1 MRDLRSLRALAERG
15 RVLTGRPRAA
25 GGPWYRIGAAD
36 DGEAPSRTKVYL
48 YGEIGGWWDGIDANQ
63 FVRDLDAIGDSGI
76 DLHINSGG
84 GSVFDGIAIYAA
96 LKNHASDVTARVDSL
111 AASAASFIAMAGDSI
126 EIEKPG
132 RMMIHDAQ
140 GLALGNAADMRT
152 MADLLDEL
160 SDTIAEIYA
169 DRAGGKAA
177 DWRAEMLTD
186 GGLGR
191 WYTATQ
197 AVEAGLAD
205 KVVGA
210 DSKKD
215 DGADSGADEADAP
228 VEDRATQLIR
238 ARARATL
245 RGGR

>member
-1 MRDLRSLRALAERG
+1 MQLANRG
-15 RVLTGRPRAA
+15 QHLAARQGVPRAA
-25 GGPWYRIGAAD
+25 GPWYRIGAAD
-36 DGEAPSRTKVYL
+36 PETSRTKVYL

-84 GSVFDGIAIYAA
+84 GSVFDGMAIYAA

-140 GLALGNAADMRT
+140 GLALGNAGDLRT

-160 SDTIAEIYA
+160 SGSIAEIYA
-169 DRAGGKAA
+169 DRAGGKASE
-177 DWRAEMLTD
+177 WRDAMLTD
-186 GGLGR
+186 NGMGR
-191 WYTATQ
+191 WYTAQQ
-197 AVEAGLAD
+197 AVDAGLAD
-205 KVVGA
+205 RIVGSSETDKSGES
-210 DSKKD
+210 DST
-215 DGADSGADEADAP
+215 DEEAP

-238 ARARATL
+238 ARARVTL

>member
-15 RVLTGRPRAA
+15 RQLTRPAPHA
-25 GGPWYRIGAAD
+25 SGPWYRIGAAD
-36 DGEAPSRTKVYL
+36 PETARTKVYL
-48 YGEIGGWWDGIDANQ
+48 YGEIGGWWDGIDAHQ
-63 FVRDLDAIGDSGI
+63 FVRDLDAIGDTGI

-96 LKNHASDVTARVDSL
+96 LQNHASDVTTVVDSL
-111 AASAASFIAMAGDSI
+111 AASAASFIAMAGDTI

-140 GLALGNAADMRT
+140 GLALGNAGDLRT

-160 SDTIAEIYA
+160 SGTISEIYA
-169 DRAGGKAA
+169 DRAGGKASE
-177 DWRAEMLTD
+177 WRDAMLTD
-186 GGLGR
+186 NGLGR
-191 WYTATQ
+191 WYTAQQ
-197 AVEAGLAD
+197 AVDAGLAD
-205 KVVGA
+205 KIVGA
-210 DSKKD
+210 DKAK
-215 DGADSGADEADAP
+215 ADKADTETEAP

-238 ARARATL
+238 ARARVTL

>member
-1 MRDLRSLRALAERG
+1 MLDLRAAVRLANRG
-15 RVLTGRPRAA
+15 VELSTRRGVPYAS
-25 GGPWYRIGAAD
+25 GPWYRIGAAD
-36 DGEAPSRTKVYL
+36 QAAGGRTKVYL

-63 FVRDLDAIGDSGI
+63 FVRDLDGIGDQGI

-111 AASAASFIAMAGDSI
+111 AASAASFIAMAGDTI
-126 EIEKPG
+126 QVEKPA

-140 GLALGNAADMRT
+140 GLALGNAGDMRT

-160 SDTIAEIYA
+160 STTIAEIYA
-169 DRAGGKAA
+169 DRAGGTAA
-177 DWRAEMLTD
+177 DWRAAMLSD
-186 GGLGR
+186 QGLGK

-205 KVVGA
+205 EVVGA
-210 DSKKD
+210 GSSKD
-215 DGADSGADEADAP
+215 TSADGGEQDAP

-238 ARARATL
+238 ARARVTL
-245 RGGR
+245 RGGV

>member
-15 RVLTGRPRAA
+15 QRLTRPAAARAG

-36 DGEAPSRTKVYL
+36 AETSRTKIYL

-63 FVRDLDAIGDSGI
+63 FVRDLDAVGDGGI

-140 GLALGNAADMRT
+140 GLALGNAGDLRT

-160 SDTIAEIYA
+160 SGTIAEIYA
-169 DRAGGKAA
+169 DRAGGTAA
-177 DWRAEMLTD
+177 DWRAEMLAD
-186 GGLGR
+186 NGLGR
-191 WYTATQ
+191 WYTASQ
-197 AVEAGLAD
+197 AVDAGLAD
-205 KVVGA
+205 KIVGA
-210 DSKKD
+210 DSSSS
-215 DGADSGADEADAP
+215 DGAEQDAP

-238 ARARATL
+238 ARARVTL

>member
-1 MRDLRSLRALAERG
+1 MRDLRSLFALAERG
-15 RVLTGRPRAA
+15 RLLQGRPRAVA
-25 GGPWYRIGAAD
+25 GPWYRIGAAD
-36 DGEAPSRTKVYL
+36 GAAGSTKVYL

-96 LKNHASDVTARVDSL
+96 LKNHASPVTAVVDSL
-111 AASAASFIAMAGDSI
+111 AASAASFIAMAGDTI
-126 EIEKPG
+126 KIEKPG

-140 GLALGNAADMRT
+140 GLALGNAGDMRT

-160 SDTIAEIYA
+160 SGTIAEIYA
-169 DRAGGKAA
+169 DRAGGTAA

-186 GGLGR
+186 NGLGR
-191 WYTATQ
+191 WYTSSQ

-205 KVVGA
+205 EVVGA
-210 DSKKD
+210 GSSDNTN
-215 DGADSGADEADAP
+215 DGADGAAQDAP

-238 ARARATL
+238 ARARVTL

>member
-15 RVLTGRPRAA
+15 RTLTRPVPHAS
-25 GGPWYRIGAAD
+25 GPWYRIGAAD
-36 DGEAPSRTKVYL
+36 TADGPARTKVYL

-63 FVRDLDAIGDSGI
+63 FVRDLDAIDTGI

-96 LKNHASDVTARVDSL
+96 LRNHAPGVKTRVDSL
-111 AASAASFIAMAGDSI
+111 AASAASFIAMAGDPI

-140 GLALGNAADMRT
+140 GLALGNAGDLRT

-160 SDTIAEIYA
+160 SGTIAEIYA
-169 DRAGGKAA
+169 DRAGGTPA
-177 DWRAEMLTD
+177 DWRDAMLTD
-186 GGLGR
+186 NGMGR
-191 WYTATQ
+191 WYTASQ

-205 KVVGA
+205 SIVGA
-210 DSKKD
+210 DS
-215 DGADSGADEADAP
+215 STTQDAP
-228 VEDRATQLIR
+228 VEDRASQLLR
-238 ARARATL
+238 ARARVTL
-245 RGGR
+245 RGGV

>member
-15 RVLTGRPRAA
+15 QRLTRPAAARAG
-25 GGPWYRIGAAD
+25 GGPWYRIGAV
-36 DGEAPSRTKVYL
+36 DGETSRTKVYL

-63 FVRDLDAIGDSGI
+63 FVRDLDAIGNAGI

-96 LKNHASDVTARVDSL
+96 LKNHPSDVTTVVDSI
-111 AASAASFIAMAGDSI
+111 AASAASFIAMAGDTI
-126 EIEKPG
+126 KIEKPG

-140 GLALGNAADMRT
+140 GLALGNAGDLRT

-160 SDTIAEIYA
+160 SGTIAEIYA
-169 DRAGGKAA
+169 DRAGGTAQS
-177 DWRAEMLTD
+177 WRDAMLTD
-186 GGLGR
+186 NGLGR

-197 AVEAGLAD
+197 AVDAGLAD
-205 KVVGA
+205 EVVGA
-210 DSKKD
+210 
-215 DGADSGADEADAP
+215 GTTEQDAP

-238 ARARATL
+238 ARARVTL